1 MLSRS
6 IAGAPLSWW
15 IGFHA
20 VALLLL
26 LLDAA
31 LPVASSTRRKAGL
44 AALSSMTIALCALG
58 FAFWLNLRQ
67 GRQPA
72 LEFLGGYL
80 VETSL
85 SIDNLFVFLL
95 LFRSFELDLR
105 SQRRALLWGVGGAIV
120 LRGFF
125 ISLGIVLLH
134 QLAWMDDLLGV
145 LLIVLAIRLLQQKPT
160 EEAIAPNWL
169 RRLQQRAPSILWVIL
184 AVELTDLLFALDSIP
199 AVLAI
204 SHSPFVV
211 YTSNIAAILGLRS
224 LYFVLAGFL
233 NRVRFLHHGLA
244 VLLGFV
250 GAKMLLRHWVE
261 IPIALSLGI
270 LAAILLTTIGVS
282 ALFPDRSHCGTSDGS
297 SH

>member
-1 MLSRS
+1 MLSHS

-20 VALLLL
+20 VVLLLL

-31 LPVASSTRRKAGL
+31 LPIASSARRTTGL
-44 AALSSMTIALCALG
+44 AALSSLAIALCALG

-67 GRQPA
+67 GHQPA

-95 LFRSFELDLR
+95 LFRSFGLDVR

-120 LRGFF
+120 LRALF

-134 QLAWMDDLLGV
+134 RLAWMDDLLGV
-145 LLIVLAIRLLQQKPT
+145 LLIVLAMRLLRQKPA

-199 AVLAI
+199 AVLAL

-211 YTSNIAAILGLRS
+211 YTSNIAAVLGLRS
-224 LYFVLAGFL
+224 LYFVLAGL
-233 NRVRFLHHGLA
+233 LDRVRFLHHGLA
-244 VLLGFV
+244 VLLVFV

-261 IPIALSLGI
+261 IPIVLSLGI
-270 LAAILLTTIGVS
+270 LGAILLTTIAAS
-282 ALFPDRSHCGTSDGS
+282 AFFPDRSHSGTSHGS